1 MAAAYRRI
9 FSRLGVPYT
18 VVEGDGGSMGGVSS
32 HEIHFPAG
40 IGQDTLL
47 LCTGAPGPWRIA
59 HPLARV
65 QCRV

>member
-1 MAAAYRRI
+1 MLASDPLAREVAAAYRRI
-9 FSRLGVPYT
+9 FSRLGVPFT

-47 LCTGAPGPWRIA
+47 LCTGAGPLPGG
-59 HPLARV
+59 
-65 QCRV
+65 